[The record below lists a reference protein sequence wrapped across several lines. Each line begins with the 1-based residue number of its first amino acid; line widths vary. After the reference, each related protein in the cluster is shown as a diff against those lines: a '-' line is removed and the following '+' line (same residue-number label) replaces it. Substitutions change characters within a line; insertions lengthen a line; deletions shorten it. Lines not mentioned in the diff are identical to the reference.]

1 MTMGLTGPIIDSS
14 VSYPSLAAAGTI
26 TLNDSDW
33 HVVVITTA
41 PPLATGTIKMCADP
55 FDGQIV
61 NVRAD
66 GTITGLTVSANAGQ
80 SVKNP
85 PTTLAAGGTFEGIY
99 RASNTTWYF

>member
-1 MTMGLTGPIIDSS
+1 MTEGFTGNVLDSA
-14 VSYPSLAAAGTI
+14 VSYPSLAAAGSI
-26 TLNDSDW
+26 TLNNTDW

-41 PPLATGTIKMCADP
+41 PPLATGTIVMCPAP
-55 FDGQIV
+55 FDGQIA

-66 GTITGLTVSANAGQ
+66 GAITTLTVSPNGGQ